1 MDNSISD
8 ILASVTRA
16 AYATSTSLLGHTDHP
31 SAPTIPPA
39 QLDLQLLTRAWVSE
53 RSAPELLPYPT
64 DLVERVMAR
73 IREQVRNP
81 TTAVQEKTGKLSYE
95 KANGRGHGT
104 TVDRVDRRHDSTHG
118 RGHVVRPGRAADGT
132 RAVQVPGAEFP
143 PSAHRK
149 GRSS

>member
-1 MDNSISD
+1 MKHHCLRDFPLNSAQSPSKHPASPQSTRSGERTMDNSISD

-73 IREQVRNP
+73 IREQVRNQP
-81 TTAVQEKTGKLSYE
+81 TATKGKKPGKLTR
-95 KANGRGHGT
+95 KANGRGHGNHS
-104 TVDRVDRRHDSTHG
+104 RSRR
-118 RGHVVRPGRAADGT
+118 
-132 RAVQVPGAEFP
+132 
-143 PSAHRK
+143 
-149 GRSS
+149 